1 MSYSLL
7 LVIVVGV
14 SDLGSRSQ
22 QVLGL
27 GGCMMLIGLWELTD
41 LYQILY
47 LAISKTIKN
56 DVNYSMQLII
66 LIHVYRKSIKD

>member
-1 MSYSLL
+1 M
-7 LVIVVGV
+7 IFVGV